1 VRGLRVGPI
10 TIGKVSYAVA
20 CVASAVTLVVAG
32 VAHESV
38 SLINNLGDGASLGS
52 APSTGAMNIL
62 VMGLESR
69 TTFQCHTL
77 SAQQLTETHSGKESA
92 VAAGSLGSQ
101 DTDTLI
107 LIHVFAG
114 GQKAAGYSIPRDDV
128 VNYPH
133 ATLDGLTEG
142 KIDAAYAY
150 AYTQSMSQNANVQMS
165 QQQRCQ
171 DANSAGEL
179 FEVQTVESVTGVHV
193 DNFIVSNII
202 GFYELS
208 QQFGGLEV
216 CIQAA
221 PASAESGNRLGYGAN
236 LTDFDPYTDPASEQ
250 QTNGNSGFN
259 AVEDGYN
266 AKKGGKQYLHL
277 SAAQSLAYVRS
288 RDTLP
293 GIDVGR
299 TARQQAAI
307 EYILWKLETGGVL
320 DDLGQITTLLS
331 NAKSYLEFDHGW
343 NVIDFASDMRALT
356 GTGLHFTTL
365 PEISTNDVDIPGL
378 GSDQSADYIDVPQ
391 IQQEVNEK
399 FYGTSM
405 IPSSASQVTVDVYNG
420 SGANGLAGEVS
431 QDMTAMGYKA
441 GAVADASTQSQ
452 KLQTGPEVFYGSGSA
467 AQANATTI
475 ANVMGVSTGATSL
488 SSLPAGHV
496 EVLLGSQV
504 TAQAPGLEMFGADT
518 VTASDY
524 VTAASQN
531 GQSIPAGVQAADN
544 ANAESEVPAY
554 SETKAPSPSGSSS
567 PSSAPSHSGGAGSGS
582 GSSGSGSGS
591 GSGAS
596 KGGSSPKKSSSGT
609 AKKPAST
616 SPTSNPGGKY
626 GLLTCPY

>member
-1 VRGLRVGPI
+1 VWVRGLRVGPI

-38 SLINNLGDGASLGS
+38 GLINNLGDGASLGS
-52 APSTGAMNIL
+52 SPSTGAMNIL

-69 TTFQCHTL
+69 TTFQCQTL
-77 SAQQLTETHSGKESA
+77 SVQQLTETHSGKESA

-107 LIHVFAG
+107 LIHIFAG

-221 PASAESGNRLGYGAN
+221 PASAESGNGLGYGAN
-236 LTDFDPYTDPASEQ
+236 LTDFDPNTDPSSEKK
-250 QTNGNSGFN
+250 TNGNSGFN

-343 NVIDFASDMRALT
+343 NLIDFASDMRALT
-356 GTGLHFTTL
+356 GSGLHFTTL

-378 GSDQSADYIDVPQ
+378 GADQSADYIDVPQ
-391 IQQEVNEK
+391 LQQEVNEK

-405 IPSSASQVTVDVYNG
+405 VPSSASQVTVDVYNG
-420 SGANGLAGEVS
+420 SGASGLAGDVS

-441 GAVADASTQSQ
+441 GTVADASTQSQ
-452 KLQTGPEVFYGSGSA
+452 KVTDGPEVFYGSGSA
-467 AQANATTI
+467 AQANATVI
-475 ANVMGVSTGATSL
+475 ANVMGVSSGATSL

-504 TAQAPGLEMFGADT
+504 SAQAPGLEMFGADS
-518 VTASDY
+518 VNASDY

-531 GQSIPAGVQAADN
+531 GQSLPAGVQAADN

-554 SETKAPSPSGSSS
+554 SETKAPSSSSGSSS
-567 PSSAPSHSGGAGSGS
+567 PSAAPSSSSGS
-582 GSSGSGSGS
+582 GSSGAES

-596 KGGSSPKKSSSGT
+596 KSGSSPKKSSSGA

-626 GLLTCPY
+626 GLRTCPY